1 MSEARRALS
10 FEETQQRLTALVGS
24 RVSVRIVERT
34 QPENLLAV
42 FEGVLGALSTEKAP
56 SRFWPLETGLGERE
70 LAAERSGILLH
81 EELFGGAEARAGDT
95 VLVFAQ
101 GDVFVNVRRL

>member
-10 FEETQQRLTALVGS
+10 LEETRQALTALVGS
-24 RVSVRIVERT
+24 RISVRIVERT

-42 FEGVLGALSTEKAP
+42 FEGVLGAVSTEKAP
-56 SRFWPLETGLGERE
+56 SRFWPLDTGLGERDR
-70 LAAERSGILLH
+70 AAERSGIVLH
-81 EELFGGAEARAGDT
+81 EELFGGAEARAGTT

-101 GDVFVNVRRL
+101 GDVLVNVRRL